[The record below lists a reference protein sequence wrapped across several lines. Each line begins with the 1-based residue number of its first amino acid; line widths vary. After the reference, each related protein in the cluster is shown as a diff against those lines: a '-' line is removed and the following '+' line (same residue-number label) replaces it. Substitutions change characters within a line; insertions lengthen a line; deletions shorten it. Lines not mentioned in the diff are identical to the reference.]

1 MSDAE
6 SAGKA
11 GRAANG
17 NRARIRASELLQE
30 IADNTEVDGVTL
42 GELLDRLGRRGFGVM
57 LFIGAL
63 PALIP
68 SPVAAGALAA
78 PLVIL
83 CGVQLALG
91 MQRPWLPRSLRARR
105 LTRATAQGFLARAG
119 RLLMRTE
126 RLARP
131 RWMPVLS
138 AAGSR
143 VVGAL
148 IAGHGVA
155 LSAPLPLTNYP
166 FAIIALLLAVALLE
180 DDGLLASLATVGMIV
195 AMTLVAI
202 AGIGAIAALL

>member
-1 MSDAE
+1 MSGSE
-6 SAGKA
+6 SAGDPGA
-11 GRAANG
+11 PANG
-17 NRARIRASELLQE
+17 QRARIRASELLQE
-30 IADNTEVDGVTL
+30 IADNTEADGVTL
-42 GELLDRLGRRGFGVM
+42 GELLDRFGRRGFGVM
-57 LFIGAL
+57 LFLGAL

-78 PLVIL
+78 PVTIL
-83 CGVQLALG
+83 CGLQLALG
-91 MQRPWLPRSLRARR
+91 KQRPWLPRSLSDRR
-105 LTRATAQGFLARAG
+105 LTRTGAQNFLARAG
-119 RLLMRTE
+119 RLLRRTE

-138 AAGSR
+138 ATGSR

-155 LSAPLPLTNYP
+155 LSAPLPFTNYP
-166 FAIIALLLAVALLE
+166 FAFIAMLLAVALLE

-202 AGIGAIAALL
+202 AAIGAVTALL

>member
-1 MSDAE
+1 MSAANSSGDPGA
-6 SAGKA
+6 
-11 GRAANG
+11 AANG
-17 NRARIRASELLQE
+17 QRARIRASELLQE
-30 IADNTEVDGVTL
+30 IADNTEIDGVTL
-42 GELLDRLGRRGFGVM
+42 GALLDRFGRRGFGVM

-83 CGVQLALG
+83 CGIQLALG
-91 MQRPWLPRSLRARR
+91 RQVPWLPRSLSERR
-105 LTRATAQGFLARAG
+105 LTRATAHNFLARAG
-119 RLLMRTE
+119 RLLRGTE

-138 AAGSR
+138 ATGSR

-166 FAIIALLLAVALLE
+166 FAFIALLLAVAVLE

-202 AGIGAIAALL
+202 AGIGALAALL